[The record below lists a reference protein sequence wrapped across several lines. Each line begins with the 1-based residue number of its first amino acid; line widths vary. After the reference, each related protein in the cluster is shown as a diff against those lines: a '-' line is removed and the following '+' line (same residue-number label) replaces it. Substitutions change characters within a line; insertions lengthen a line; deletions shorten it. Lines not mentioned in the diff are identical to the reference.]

1 MGAQHHYPV
10 NLPAHVVE
18 LGVPVEL
25 EAVLAYPVE
34 ELEDLHAGD
43 GLAADDV
50 ADGRGLGHA
59 LHQAVGEVAR
69 GGGGRGREEGGGRQQ
84 QRRRHHC
91 SDEATAKGK

>member
-1 MGAQHHYPV
+1 M
-10 NLPAHVVE
+10 VE

-25 EAVLAYPVE
+25 EAILAYPVE
-34 ELEDLHAGD
+34 ELEDLHAGH

-69 GGGGRGREEGGGRQQ
+69 GGGGRRREEGGRRQQ
-84 QRRRHHC
+84 RHHHHC
-91 SDEATAKGK
+91 SDEATVKGQ

>member
-1 MGAQHHYPV
+1 M
-10 NLPAHVVE
+10 VE

-34 ELEDLHAGD
+34 ELEDLHAGH

-50 ADGRGLGHA
+50 ADGRGLGYA

-69 GGGGRGREEGGGRQQ
+69 GGGGRGGRQQ
-84 QRRRHHC
+84 QNHHEHY
-91 SDEATAKGK
+91 SVEATAKRKSKKKAVGNQKAEIF